1 MLSPFGLI
9 TLQCRLYPFER
20 SSRDG
25 GDLIFPVEGLVTRCL
40 EGPEA
45 AGNSEAPGFESN
57 PFELKYVN
65 RAFSG
70 GVSLLATAYFL
81 PTLRG

>member
-1 MLSPFGLI
+1 MAAVPAGTIF
-9 TLQCRLYPFER
+9 QRPR
-20 SSRDG
+20 
-25 GDLIFPVEGLVTRCL
+25 DLIFPVEGLVTRCL

-70 GVSLLATAYFL
+70 GVALLATA
-81 PTLRG
+81 